1 MKEYEVLKE
10 SINPC
15 GGEQYAIKEFM
26 EIETDDPAAF
36 VASNTRFP
44 IMDQGENSDGD
55 LLITCGDGKGYI
67 VRYTFTEI

>member
-10 SINPC
+10 TINPC
-15 GGEQYAIKEFM
+15 GGEQYAIREFM

-36 VASNTRFP
+36 VDGNTRFP
-44 IMDQGENSDGD
+44 IMDQGENSSGD
-55 LLITCGDGKGYI
+55 LVITCGDGKGYI

>member
-15 GGEQYAIKEFM
+15 GGEQYAAKEFM
-26 EIETDDPAAF
+26 EIETDDPVAF
-36 VASNTRFP
+36 VVSNTRFP
-44 IMDQGENSDGD
+44 IMDQGENSAGD

>member
-10 SINPC
+10 MINPC
-15 GGEQYAIKEFM
+15 GGEQYAIKEFL
-26 EIETDDPAAF
+26 EVETADPAAF
-36 VASNTRFP
+36 VTGNTRFP
-44 IMDQGENSDGD
+44 IMDQGPNSDGD